1 MLKDIPSFDFQ
12 KALAPFQKLV
22 DLNVSKIESA
32 VEAQKAAAK
41 GLVELTEARV
51 KAASEIKDVD
61 SFNAFVKEQAELA
74 QSNAKKM
81 IEDSKAAAEEAKA
94 YGEEVQ
100 KIITESIEEAKANLK

>member
-22 DLNVSKIESA
+22 ELNVAKIEAA
-32 VEAQKAAAK
+32 VEAQKAATK
-41 GLVELTEARV
+41 DLVALTEARV
-51 KAASEIKDVD
+51 KAASGIKDAD
-61 SFNAFVKEQAELA
+61 SFSAFVKEQADIA
-74 QSNAKKM
+74 KTNATK
-81 IEDSKAAAEEAKA
+81 IVEDSKVAAEEAKA